1 MKKRYLISIKIIFLL
16 LIINVVNAQDIHFSQ
31 FFSSPLYTNSANTG
45 NFEGD
50 FRGVLNNKNQWN
62 TFTNAYTTIAGSFDA
77 GFNNLFISGSRSGVG
92 VQIFNDVA
100 GDGKLGTTQFCFDF
114 AYYFPFGEKKSFL
127 LGLGANIGYIMHN
140 INFNNFNFG
149 NQYTGEQFN
158 QYLPDGEGWIYDK
171 FNYYDLGTGLNILY
185 KPKKEF
191 VLQTGLSV
199 SHLNKPIKSF
209 YDNSNMF
216 LPTKYALTISAE
228 YNIKDDLWIEPQFLA
243 MFQQKY
249 KEYDIGAMLRFDY
262 NPVSLQS
269 IYFGTFMRTKDAGI
283 IVFGLKYH
291 NARILINYDINL
303 SKLTTISRGKGGVE
317 FSLIYIFMK
326 TKPFDSPYYR
336 KCPDF
341 I

>member
-1 MKKRYLISIKIIFLL
+1 MKKRV
-16 LIINVVNAQDIHFSQ
+16 LIISEIILLSLITYVISAQDIHFSQ
-31 FFSSPLYTNSANTG
+31 FFSSPLYTNPANTG

-77 GFNNLFISGSRSGVG
+77 GFNNLFIPGSRSGLG
-92 VQIFNDVA
+92 VQVFNDLA
-100 GDGKLGTTQFCFDF
+100 GDGKLGTTQFCADL
-114 AYYFPFGEKKSFL
+114 AYYFPFGEEKNVL
-127 LGLGANIGYIMHN
+127 LGVGVMAGYIMHN

-149 NQYTGEQFN
+149 NQYSGEQFN
-158 QYLPDGEGWIYDK
+158 PFLPIGEEWLYDK
-171 FNYYDLGTGLNILY
+171 CSYFDLGTGINILY

-191 VLQTGLSV
+191 ILQSGFSV
-199 SHLNKPIKSF
+199 AHLNEPVKSFFDNADSYLPIKYS
-209 YDNSNMF
+209 
-216 LPTKYALTISAE
+216 LVISLE
-228 YNIKDDLWIEPQFLA
+228 YNIKDDLWIEPSFLA
-243 MFQQKY
+243 MFQNKY
-249 KEYDIGAMLRFDY
+249 SEYDIGAMLRFDY

-269 IYFGTFMRTKDAGI
+269 IYFGTFMRTADAGI
-283 IVFGLKYH
+283 IVFGFKYH

-303 SKLTTISRGKGGVE
+303 SKLTSISRGKGGVE